1 MSEIEN
7 PVTWGELT
15 EEVKTQFS
23 QNGDIKVCD
32 RYITGENSETIYY
45 RKAEVD
51 AYIAAV
57 NKRQTYYYE
66 KTDFYL
72 YCALEKYNIEN
83 KSVAV
88 FGSVTPWY
96 ESICLGFGGVPYTIE
111 YNKRLTDDD
120 RLNFYEITDDNPRPW
135 GNKKFDAAFS
145 ISSFE
150 HDGLGRYGDPINP
163 DGDLL
168 AMENLKK
175 HALKSGGLLFLAVPC
190 GIDKVCWNA
199 HRIYGNKRLG
209 RLTEGFE
216 LLETFPT
223 NIDNLLTTDTG
234 VSGAIQPILVLVNG

>member
-83 KSVAV
+83 K
-88 FGSVTPWY
+88 P
-96 ESICLGFGGVPYTIE
+96 
-111 YNKRLTDDD
+111 
-120 RLNFYEITDDNPRPW
+120 
-135 GNKKFDAAFS
+135 
-145 ISSFE
+145 
-150 HDGLGRYGDPINP
+150 
-163 DGDLL
+163 
-168 AMENLKK
+168 
-175 HALKSGGLLFLAVPC
+175 
-190 GIDKVCWNA
+190 
-199 HRIYGNKRLG
+199 
-209 RLTEGFE
+209 
-216 LLETFPT
+216 
-223 NIDNLLTTDTG
+223 
-234 VSGAIQPILVLVNG
+234 